1 MIHSRKR
8 IKSLPTKEQVETERK
23 RYRWKKA
30 YFKALRGTIS
40 VLTYMAAVAALI
52 ATLVLPVL
60 QIEGTSMEPPL
71 VNGDIVLLTK
81 TTAFGRGDICGFAW
95 NNKIL
100 IKRVIGIP
108 GDWIEIDTDG
118 TVYLNG
124 EKLDE
129 PYAEQIA
136 FGECDLEFP
145 YQVPQEQYFV
155 LGDMAGFAARGKHT
169 IAIAG
174 AIAVGIL
181 ILDAAI
187 TMIKKMHKKVLP
199 RVIMI
204 CSFVAM
210 LLINIFSWNFS
221 SISLMLVA
229 AVVSLTIFILQGAQ
243 HQLPVGSFLQGYA
256 TA

>member
-1 MIHSRKR
+1 MKHTRKE
-8 IKSLPTKEQVETERK
+8 IGSLPTIDQIETERK
-23 RYRWKKA
+23 RYRWQKN
-30 YFKALRGTIS
+30 YFRALRGTIS

-60 QIEGTSMEPPL
+60 QIEGTSMEPTL

-81 TTAFGRGDICGFAW
+81 STVLGRGDICGFSW

-145 YQVPQEQYFV
+145 FQVPQEQYFV
-155 LGDMAGFAARGKHT
+155 LGDMRE
-169 IAIAG
+169 
-174 AIAVGIL
+174 
-181 ILDAAI
+181 
-187 TMIKKMHKKVLP
+187 
-199 RVIMI
+199 
-204 CSFVAM
+204 
-210 LLINIFSWNFS
+210 S
-221 SISLMLVA
+221 SIDSRNTLIGCVEHEQIIGKVFFRVWPLED
-229 AVVSLTIFILQGAQ
+229 LRYFG
-243 HQLPVGSFLQGYA
+243 
-256 TA
+256 

>member
-1 MIHSRKR
+1 MKEKR
-8 IKSLPTKEQVETERK
+8 QKKTALPTIDQIETERK

-60 QIEGTSMEPPL
+60 QIEGTSMEPTL

-145 YQVPQEQYFV
+145 FQVPQEQYFV
-155 LGDMAGFAARGKHT
+155 LGDMRE
-169 IAIAG
+169 
-174 AIAVGIL
+174 
-181 ILDAAI
+181 
-187 TMIKKMHKKVLP
+187 
-199 RVIMI
+199 
-204 CSFVAM
+204 
-210 LLINIFSWNFS
+210 S
-221 SISLMLVA
+221 SIDSRNTLVGC
-229 AVVSLTIFILQGAQ
+229 VENEQIIGKIFFRIWPLKDIRFFNET
-243 HQLPVGSFLQGYA
+243 VY
-256 TA
+256 